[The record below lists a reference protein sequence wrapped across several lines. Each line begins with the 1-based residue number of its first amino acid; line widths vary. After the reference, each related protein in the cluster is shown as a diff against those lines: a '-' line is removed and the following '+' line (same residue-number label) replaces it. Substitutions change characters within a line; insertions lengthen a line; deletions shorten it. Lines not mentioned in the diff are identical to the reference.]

1 MSCDVCCRNGK
12 KVVLT
17 KTSLGRVCD
26 VGVTGKSKQ
35 MVDGSDRVSR
45 AGQEFASANLRGDE
59 CRPDLVD
66 LSEYRWFSALVVD
79 SVSFGRVSSMLI
91 TFIPHKC
98 SKRVGLLGLDQTD
111 LETLFSDGR
120 AVLLTDA
127 LDQQRFSDNRFVL

>member
-1 MSCDVCCRNGK
+1 MLCDVCCRNRK

-59 CRPDLVD
+59 GRPDLVN
-66 LSEYRWFSALVVD
+66 LSEYQWFPALVVE
-79 SVSFGRVSSMLI
+79 SVLFEKVSSMLV

-98 SKRVGLLGLDQTD
+98 SRRVDLLGLDQTD
-111 LETLFSDGR
+111 LETLFSEGR

-127 LDQQRFSDNRFVL
+127 LDQQRF